1 MRVES
6 SPLPNSP
13 IIEVWLMYLD
23 NRLMM
28 LEMEEFEI
36 ENNLGT
42 EQKMREYSLLKEM
55 HDRK

>member
-1 MRVES
+1 
-6 SPLPNSP
+6 
-13 IIEVWLMYLD
+13 
-23 NRLMM
+23 MM

-36 ENNLGT
+36 EGT

>member
-1 MRVES
+1 
-6 SPLPNSP
+6 
-13 IIEVWLMYLD
+13 
-23 NRLMM
+23 MM